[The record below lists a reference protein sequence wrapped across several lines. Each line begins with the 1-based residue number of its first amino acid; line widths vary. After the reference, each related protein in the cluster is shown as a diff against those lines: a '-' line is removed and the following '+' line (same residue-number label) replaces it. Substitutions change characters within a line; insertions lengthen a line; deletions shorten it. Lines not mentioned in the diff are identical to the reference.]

1 MSTPAIAMTVI
12 LVASLGIFAWSAW
25 KRCRL
30 LFAAPKIAIDNIG
43 ERIRGTLELAFGQK
57 KLTRFTIAGL
67 AHKAIFFGFIVLLLR
82 TLILISRAYTDQDGF
97 GLWIFNDSTTLGF
110 IYNIIKDVYI
120 VLVMIGVSIF
130 LWMRLVSKPKR
141 LKPSKEALFILWA
154 IFAMMVADLL
164 IDFAP
169 QTISQVS
176 FWTHVVLVFILLNIL
191 PYSKHFHIITAVP
204 NVFVRKLGPSGYLK
218 PIDDIEGRLE
228 REEPLGVQ
236 FVSQFDR
243 GVVLDLYSCTEC
255 GRCTSRC
262 PANNTGKELSP
273 RDMLC
278 DIRDHLYE
286 NASSIIAKQETANLV
301 PDIVSEES
309 LWACTTCGACEE
321 ECPVMIGHIQ
331 RIVDM
336 RRHLVQ
342 EKGEFP
348 EPLMA
353 TFQNLEMT
361 GNPWGLPP
369 EERLSWTE
377 GLDVPT
383 VNEVPDPDVLMWVGC
398 APAMDAK
405 SKVIARSM
413 AQLLNIS
420 GVKWAILGELETCT
434 GDVARRGGNEYLF
447 EIMAKGNIET
457 LSGVGAKTIV
467 TACPHCFNT
476 LKNEYPDFGD
486 FGGEVVHHSVYL
498 EQLITEGKLILKQQD
513 AKTVTFQ
520 DPCYLGRHNGEYE
533 APRNV
538 MRSIGLDIIEAPACK
553 DRGLCCGAG
562 GAQFFKE
569 PEEGNEQ
576 INDKRTQQLVDT
588 GAETLATACPFCMRM
603 MADSLASHGE
613 DAQPIAQHDIA
624 ELLLENMQTDRS
636 LDK

>member
-1 MSTPAIAMTVI
+1 MTVI
-12 LVASLGIFAWSAW
+12 LVASLGAFAWSAW

-30 LFAAPKIAIDNIG
+30 LFAATGITLNNIG
-43 ERIRGTLELAFGQK
+43 ARFKGTLQLAFGQK
-57 KLTRFTIAGL
+57 KLTRFTVAGL
-67 AHKAIFFGFIVLLLR
+67 AHKAIFFGFLVLMLR
-82 TLILISRAYTDQDGF
+82 TLILISRAYTNQDGF
-97 GLWIFNDSTTLGF
+97 GLWLFNDDTTLGF
-110 IYNIIKDVYI
+110 IYNIIKDVYV
-120 VLVMIGVSIF
+120 VLVMIGVSVF
-130 LWMRLVSKPKR
+130 LWLRLVSKPKR
-141 LKPSKEALFILWA
+141 LKPSSEALFILWA
-154 IFAMMVADLL
+154 IFAMMVADILV
-164 IDFAP
+164 DVAP
-169 QTISQVS
+169 PTISHISYWV
-176 FWTHVVLVFILLNIL
+176 HIVLIFVLLNVL

-204 NVFVRKLGPSGYLK
+204 NIFMRKLKPSGYLQ

-243 GVVLDLYSCTEC
+243 SVVLDLYSCTEC
-255 GRCTSRC
+255 GRCTCHC
-262 PANNTGKELSP
+262 PASITGKELSP
-273 RDMLC
+273 RDMIC

-286 NASSIIAKQETANLV
+286 HANEVITNKATSNLI
-301 PDIVSEES
+301 PDVVSEQS

-369 EERLSWTE
+369 EERLTWTE
-377 GLDVPT
+377 GFNVPT
-383 VNEVPDPDVLMWVGC
+383 VNEVPNPDVLMWVGC

-405 SKVIARSM
+405 SKIIAQSL
-413 AQLLNIS
+413 AQLLNLS

-447 EIMAKGNIET
+447 EIMAKENIET
-457 LSGVGAKTIV
+457 LNGVGAKTIV

-486 FGGEVVHHSVYL
+486 FAGEVVHHSVYL
-498 EQLITEGKLILKQQD
+498 GQLIAEGKLIPKQQEP
-513 AKTVTFQ
+513 KTVTFQ
-520 DPCYLGRHNGEYE
+520 DPCYLGRHNGEYD

-538 MRSIGLDIIEAPACK
+538 MKSIGLAIIEAPACK
-553 DRGLCCGAG
+553 DRGVCCGAG
-562 GAQFFKE
+562 GAQLFKE

-576 INDKRTQQLVDT
+576 INDKRTAQLVAT
-588 GAETLATACPFCMRM
+588 GAETLATACPFCKRM
-603 MADSLASHGE
+603 MADSIAATEMNQQESN
-613 DAQPIAQHDIA
+613 APIAQHDLA
-624 ELLLENMQTDRS
+624 ELLLKNLQTDCF

>member
-1 MSTPAIAMTVI
+1 MSTSAIAMTLI
-12 LVASLGIFAWSAW
+12 LVVALGIFAWSALN
-25 KRCRL
+25 RCKL
-30 LFAAPKIAIDNIG
+30 LFSAPVITIDNVS
-43 ERIRGTLELAFGQK
+43 ERIKGTIRLALGQK
-57 KLTRFTIAGL
+57 KLTRFTVAGL
-67 AHKAIFFGFIVLLLR
+67 AHKAIFFGFIVLMLR
-82 TLILISRAYTDQDGF
+82 TLILISRAYTDQEGF
-97 GLWIFNDSTTLGF
+97 GLWLFNDDTTLGF

-120 VLVMIGVSIF
+120 VLVMVGVSVF

-141 LKPSKEALFILWA
+141 LKPSGEALFILWA

-164 IDFAP
+164 VDFAP
-169 QTISQVS
+169 TTISS
-176 FWTHVVLVFILLNIL
+176 AGFWVHIILIFVLLNVL
-191 PYSKHFHIITAVP
+191 PYSKHFHIITAIP
-204 NVFVRKLGPSGYLK
+204 NVFVRKLEPSGYLE
-218 PIDDIEGRLE
+218 PIVDIEGRLE

-262 PANNTGKELSP
+262 PAHNTGKELSP

-278 DIRDHLYE
+278 DIRDHLYT
-286 NASSIIAKQETANLV
+286 NANDVIAGTESTDLIPNV
-301 PDIVSEES
+301 VSEES
-309 LWACTTCGACEE
+309 IWACTTCGACEE

-369 EERLSWTE
+369 EERVSWTD

-383 VNEVPDPDVLMWVGC
+383 VQDVPDPDVLMWVGC

-405 SKVIARSM
+405 AKVIAQSM
-413 AQLLNIS
+413 AKLLNLS
-420 GVKWAILGELETCT
+420 GVRWAILGKLETCT
-434 GDVARRGGNEYLF
+434 GDAARRGGNEYLF

-457 LSGVGAKTIV
+457 LNGVGAKTIV

-476 LKNEYPDFGD
+476 LKNEYPDFDGH
-486 FGGEVVHHSVYL
+486 FNVVHHSVYL
-498 EQLITEGKLILKQQD
+498 EQLIAEGKLTPAKQEST
-513 AKTVTFQ
+513 TVTFQ

-538 MRSIGLDIIEAPACK
+538 MKSIGLDIIEAPACK

-569 PEEGNEQ
+569 PEEGDEQ
-576 INDKRTQQLVDT
+576 INDKRTAQLVAT
-588 GAETLATACPFCMRM
+588 GADTLATACPFCMRM
-603 MADSLASHGE
+603 MADSIASSE
-613 DAQPIAQHDIA
+613 QSIEQHDIA
-624 ELLLENMQTDRS
+624 ELLLSALQ
-636 LDK
+636 

>member
-1 MSTPAIAMTVI
+1 MYTSATAMTLI
-12 LVASLGIFAWSAW
+12 LVIALGIFAWSAY
-25 KRCRL
+25 KRSRL
-30 LFAAPKIAIDNIG
+30 LFAAPGIALNNVS
-43 ERIRGTLELAFGQK
+43 ERFRGTMQLAFGQK
-57 KLTRFTIAGL
+57 KLTRFTVAGL
-67 AHKAIFFGFIVLLLR
+67 AHKAIFFGFIVLMLR

-97 GLWIFNDSTTLGF
+97 GLWLFNDDTTLGF
-110 IYNIIKDVYI
+110 IYNIIKDVYV
-120 VLVMIGVSIF
+120 VLVMLGVSVF

-141 LKPSKEALFILWA
+141 LKPSCEALFILWA
-154 IFAMMVADLL
+154 IFALMVADLL
-164 IDFAP
+164 IDLP
-169 QTISQVS
+169 VPPIISQFG
-176 FWTHVVLVFILLNIL
+176 FWVHVILVFVLLNIL

-204 NVFVRKLGPSGYLK
+204 NVFVRKLEPSGYLK

-286 NASSIIAKQETANLV
+286 RADDVVTGGELSNLIPGV
-301 PDIVSEES
+301 VSEES

-348 EPLMA
+348 EPLMT

-383 VNEVPDPDVLMWVGC
+383 VNEVPDPDVLLWVGC

-405 SKVIARSM
+405 SKVIAQSM
-413 AQLLNIS
+413 AQLLSHS
-420 GVKWAILGELETCT
+420 GVKWAILGELESCT

-457 LSGVGAKTIV
+457 LNGVGAKTIV

-476 LKNEYPDFGD
+476 LKNEYPDFGGC
-486 FGGEVVHHSVYL
+486 FNVVHHSVYL
-498 EQLITEGKLILKQQD
+498 EQLIAEGKLKPTRQQNT
-513 AKTVTFQ
+513 TVTFQ
-520 DPCYLGRHNGEYE
+520 DPCYLGRHNGEYD
-533 APRNV
+533 APRKI
-538 MRSIGLDIIEAPACK
+538 MQSIGLDIIEAPSCK
-553 DRGLCCGAG
+553 DRGVCCGAG

-576 INDKRTQQLVDT
+576 INDKRTKQLVDT
-588 GAETLATACPFCMRM
+588 GADTLATACPFCLRM
-603 MADSLASHGE
+603 MADSLATEEHKSSSL
-613 DAQPIAQHDIA
+613 AQHDIA
-624 ELLLENMQTDRS
+624 ELLLGALSDCQ
-636 LDK
+636 

>member
-1 MSTPAIAMTVI
+1 
-12 LVASLGIFAWSAW
+12 
-25 KRCRL
+25 
-30 LFAAPKIAIDNIG
+30 
-43 ERIRGTLELAFGQK
+43 
-57 KLTRFTIAGL
+57 
-67 AHKAIFFGFIVLLLR
+67 
-82 TLILISRAYTDQDGF
+82 
-97 GLWIFNDSTTLGF
+97 
-110 IYNIIKDVYI
+110 
-120 VLVMIGVSIF
+120 
-130 LWMRLVSKPKR
+130 
-141 LKPSKEALFILWA
+141 
-154 IFAMMVADLL
+154 
-164 IDFAP
+164 
-169 QTISQVS
+169 
-176 FWTHVVLVFILLNIL
+176 
-191 PYSKHFHIITAVP
+191 
-204 NVFVRKLGPSGYLK
+204 
-218 PIDDIEGRLE
+218 
-228 REEPLGVQ
+228 
-236 FVSQFDR
+236 
-243 GVVLDLYSCTEC
+243 
-255 GRCTSRC
+255 
-262 PANNTGKELSP
+262 
-273 RDMLC
+273 
-278 DIRDHLYE
+278 
-286 NASSIIAKQETANLV
+286 
-301 PDIVSEES
+301 
-309 LWACTTCGACEE
+309 
-321 ECPVMIGHIQ
+321 
-331 RIVDM
+331 
-336 RRHLVQ
+336 
-342 EKGEFP
+342 
-348 EPLMA
+348 MA

-377 GLDVPT
+377 GLNVPT

-413 AQLLNIS
+413 AQLLNMS

-498 EQLITEGKLILKQQD
+498 ERLIEEGKLQPKQQD

-603 MADSLASHGE
+603 MADSLAAHSE
-613 DAQPIAQHDIA
+613 DEQHIAQHDIA

>member
-1 MSTPAIAMTVI
+1 MTVI
-12 LVASLGIFAWSAW
+12 LVVALGIFTWSAW
-25 KRCRL
+25 KRLRL
-30 LFAAPKIAIDNIG
+30 LLSAPVISLGNIG
-43 ERIRGTLELAFGQK
+43 ERFRGTLQLAFGQK
-57 KLTRFTIAGL
+57 KLTRFTVAGL
-67 AHKAIFFGFIVLLLR
+67 AHKAIFFGFIVLMLR
-82 TLILISRAYTDQDGF
+82 TLILISRAYTNQDGF
-97 GLWIFNDSTTLGF
+97 GLWIFNDDTTLGF
-110 IYNIIKDVYI
+110 VYNIIKDVYV
-120 VLVMIGVSIF
+120 VLVMLGVSVF

-141 LKPSKEALFILWA
+141 LKPSGEALFILWA

-164 IDFAP
+164 IDLP
-169 QTISQVS
+169 VPPVISQLG
-176 FWTHVVLVFILLNIL
+176 FWVHVILIFVLLNIL
-191 PYSKHFHIITAVP
+191 PYSKHFHIITAIP
-204 NVFVRKLGPSGYLK
+204 NVFVRKLEPSGYLK

-243 GVVLDLYSCTEC
+243 SVVLDLYSCTEC

-286 NASSIIAKQETANLV
+286 RADGVVAGNDLDDLIPNV
-301 PDIVSEES
+301 VSEAS

-321 ECPVMIGHIQ
+321 ECPVMIGHLQ

-369 EERLSWTE
+369 EERLSWTD
-377 GLDVPT
+377 GLNVPT

-405 SKVIARSM
+405 SKVIAQSM
-413 AQLLNIS
+413 AKLLNLS
-420 GVKWAILGELETCT
+420 GVKWAILGELESCT

-457 LSGVGAKTIV
+457 LNGVGAKTIV

-476 LKNEYPDFGD
+476 LKNEYPDFGGC
-486 FGGEVVHHSVYL
+486 FNVVHHSVYL
-498 EQLITEGKLILKQQD
+498 EQLIAQGKLNPTRQQN
-513 AKTVTFQ
+513 KSVTFQ

-533 APRNV
+533 APRKV
-538 MRSIGLDIIEAPACK
+538 MQSIGLDIIEAPACK
-553 DRGLCCGAG
+553 DRGVCCGAG

-576 INDKRTQQLVDT
+576 INDKRTKQLVAT
-588 GAETLATACPFCMRM
+588 GADTLATACPFCLRM
-603 MADSLASHGE
+603 VADSLATEEHKSSTI
-613 DAQPIAQHDIA
+613 DQHDIA
-624 ELLLENMQTDRS
+624 ELLLNALSDSQ
-636 LDK
+636 